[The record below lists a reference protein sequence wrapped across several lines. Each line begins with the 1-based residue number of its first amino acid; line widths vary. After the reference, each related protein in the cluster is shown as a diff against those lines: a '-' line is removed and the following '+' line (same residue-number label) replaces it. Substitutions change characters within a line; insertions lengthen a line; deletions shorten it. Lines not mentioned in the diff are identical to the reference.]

1 MTEKEWLIE
10 MLCCLPKTTLINRAA
25 GKKSGSEWLN
35 RIDVKYVKDAIGV
48 YDNEEYVKIREEQEK
63 YC

>member
-10 MLCCLPKTTLINRAA
+10 MLCCLPKTTLIKRAA
-25 GKKSGSEWLN
+25 GKKTGSEWLN
-35 RIDVKYVKDAIGV
+35 RIDVKCVKDAIGV